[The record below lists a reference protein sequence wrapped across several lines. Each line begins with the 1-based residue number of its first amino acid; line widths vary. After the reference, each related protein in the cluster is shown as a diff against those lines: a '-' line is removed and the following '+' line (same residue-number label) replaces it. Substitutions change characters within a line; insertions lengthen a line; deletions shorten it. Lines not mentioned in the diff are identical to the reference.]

1 MKSRNQFLKFILIS
15 VLWSLTFP
23 IIKYI
28 RLNGAIVWPV
38 SFYQCVFSAIFIAFN
53 KHHDIYFKN
62 LKRIDF
68 KTLVTLGLLR
78 NFLGISIL
86 NYLLLSQSVTNVTI
100 ALLFIPFVSLVIE
113 CSIYHFRAT
122 KSQYIGIF
130 ISAISVTMLM
140 YEFNYINKI
149 AWHFFPLTI
158 LVSVLFGIE
167 AIILT
172 QSKIKS
178 EVIIFWQNVVGAICI
193 FLIIS
198 IINIKHANYAM
209 LSLPKNMIYFVCL
222 VSLLSIAANKLFIN
236 LTKQTG
242 ASISTQINIMIVL
255 LGCIYDMTL
264 YKSSFFWYNVILVIL
279 AIFSTILITKDHST
293 KQSNQASSPKLFF

>member
-1 MKSRNQFLKFILIS
+1 M
-15 VLWSLTFP
+15 WSLTFP

-86 NYLLLSQSVTNVTI
+86 NYLMLSQSVTNVTI

-193 FLIIS
+193 FLLIS

-222 VSLLSIAANKLFIN
+222 VSLLSIAANKLFID

-279 AIFSTILITKDHST
+279 AIFSTILITKDHSI